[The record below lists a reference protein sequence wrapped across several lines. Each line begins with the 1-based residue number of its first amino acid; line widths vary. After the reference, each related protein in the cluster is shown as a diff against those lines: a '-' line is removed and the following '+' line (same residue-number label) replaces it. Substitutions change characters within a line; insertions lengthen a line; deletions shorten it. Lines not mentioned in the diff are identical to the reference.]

1 MRLNLFILAIILM
14 VLTSCGG
21 SKKYARNIKKQPHTK
36 TNVVKAKPVLGE
48 NIPSIEELPNP
59 LEMKTPHFESDVSKY
74 IYMYKAIAME
84 EMGTYGI
91 PASITLAQG
100 ILESSSGNSEL
111 TRKSNNHFGIKCHD
125 WKGDRVYH
133 DDDLLQECFRKYKNP
148 NYSFRDHSLFL
159 KNRPRYSKLF
169 DLSIDDYKG
178 WSHGLKAAGYATD
191 PAYPKK
197 LIGIIERYELHQ
209 YDREVMRKLNWTTAE
224 VAASSTP
231 IPAEKPAKS
240 QTYTVSK
247 GDTLYSISRRFGISV
262 EDLKKQNNLSDNNI
276 SVGQKLSIN

>member
-1 MRLNLFILAIILM
+1 MKIRVLFLLFGM
-14 VLTSCGG
+14 LLLLTSCGG
-21 SKKYARNIKKQPHTK
+21 GKRYAKNIKKKPDTQMDKRHPK
-36 TNVVKAKPVLGE
+36 LGVNV
-48 NIPSIEELPNP
+48 PSIEDLPNP
-59 LEMKTPHFESDVSKY
+59 LEQKIPHFESDVSRY

-100 ILESSSGNSEL
+100 ILESGSGKSEL

-169 DLSIDDYKG
+169 ELPIDDYKG
-178 WSHGLKAAGYATD
+178 WSYGLKAAGYATD

-197 LIGIIERYELHQ
+197 LIGIIERYELYQ
-209 YDREVMRKLNWTTAE
+209 YDQQVLRQLNQNQPEFAKEEPVETQT
-224 VAASSTP
+224 STMANK
-231 IPAEKPAKS
+231 IYVV
-240 QTYTVSK
+240 QK
-247 GDTLYSISRRFGISV
+247 GDTLYSISKRFGVSV
-262 EDLKKQNNLSDNNI
+262 DNLKKQNGLSENTI
-276 SVGQKLSIN
+276 SIGQELVVN

>member
-1 MRLNLFILAIILM
+1 MRLNLLIFLGIVFLLS
-14 VLTSCGG
+14 SCGG
-21 SKKYARNIKKQPHTK
+21 SKKYARNIKKQPQTK
-36 TNVVKAKPVLGE
+36 TTITKGKPVLGE

-169 DLSIDDYKG
+169 ELPIDDYKG
-178 WSHGLKAAGYATD
+178 WSNGLKAAGYATD

-197 LIGIIERYELHQ
+197 LIGIIERYNLHQ
-209 YDREVMRKLNWTTAE
+209 YDQEVMRKLNWTTKE
-224 VAASSTP
+224 VATVENASQTS
-231 IPAEKPAKS
+231 IPAKS
-240 QTYTVSK
+240 RTYVVAK

-262 EDLKKQNNLSDNNI
+262 EDLKKKNNLSDNNI
-276 SVGQKLSIN
+276 SVGQELFLN

>member
-1 MRLNLFILAIILM
+1 MRLKLFVFVGILFL
-14 VLTSCGG
+14 LSSCGG
-21 SKKYARNIKKQPHTK
+21 SKKYARSIKKTPNAK
-36 TNVVKAKPVLGE
+36 VKKAEPVLGQ

-111 TRKSNNHFGIKCHD
+111 TRKSNNHFGIKCHE

-159 KNRPRYSKLF
+159 KNRPRYGKLF
-169 DLSIDDYKG
+169 DLAIDDYKG
-178 WSHGLKAAGYATD
+178 WSYGLKAAGYATD

-197 LIGIIERYELHQ
+197 LIGIIERYDLHQ
-209 YDREVMRKLNWTTAE
+209 YDREVMEKLEWTTE
-224 VAASSTP
+224 KVAT
-231 IPAEKPAKS
+231 KS
-240 QTYTVSK
+240 PVPNTESNENQNFYVVSK
-247 GDTLYSISRRFGISV
+247 GDTLYSISRKFGISI
-262 EDLKKQNNLSDNNI
+262 ENLKRQNNLSDNNI
-276 SVGQKLSIN
+276 SVGQRLQVN